1 MLTLRK
7 HIELLGNLDLCMCIE
22 DQNSLPA
29 HQATLPRRN
38 SARPQRP
45 IMVHALHDVNTGGKP
60 LMKTHKTF
68 LSLPITN
75 IAKGTLV
82 IMCSSYEPSKL

>member
-7 HIELLGNLDLCMCIE
+7 HTELLGNHDLCMHIK

-45 IMVHALHDVNTGGKP
+45 IIVHALHDVEEHRRESIKGNP
-60 LMKTHKTF
+60 QEFSFPAHLF
-68 LSLPITN
+68 IILPN
-75 IAKGTLV
+75 SEEA
-82 IMCSSYEPSKL
+82 

>member
-1 MLTLRK
+1 MFYIFNTMLTLRK
-7 HIELLGNLDLCMCIE
+7 HTELLGNHDLCMHSK

-45 IMVHALHDVNTGGKP
+45 IIVHALHDVEEFRKE
-60 LMKTHKTF
+60 TF
-68 LSLPITN
+68 KENPQDVPFP
-75 IAKGTLV
+75 ADQ
-82 IMCSSYEPSKL
+82 

>member
-1 MLTLRK
+1 MFYIFNTILILRK
-7 HIELLGNLDLCMCIE
+7 HIELLGNHDLCMHIK

-45 IMVHALHDVNTGGKP
+45 IIVHALHDVEEHRRESIKGNP
-60 LMKTHKTF
+60 QEFSFPAHLF
-68 LSLPITN
+68 IILPN
-75 IAKGTLV
+75 SEEA
-82 IMCSSYEPSKL
+82 